1 VVRNKYRVLKQA
13 HLQLL
18 FFICSITPTFKC
30 IFNQNLME
38 QLMLKR
44 YHLTIL
50 LGLLLF
56 ATDAFAQAQDSVRF
70 GVNIRRLRQTGEIQ
84 PNDTLYALIFTGA
97 GGRYSQP
104 GDSTRIGVVSA
115 NANDTVYT
123 GPRRA
128 LGAANISQIKY
139 KFTYR
144 NLAAGRA
151 LTFEPGSDREVN
163 FQNPNA
169 AENRDVTRY
178 WNDDASQGRPIRT
191 RRVIF
196 QADMSDLLGAGFG
209 AGDTIGV
216 TGPFR
221 GWTDK
226 PPAMRRIG
234 LTTTF
239 TDTISLTAEE
249 NSTVPWKFKAY
260 SSTANRFTNNGWE
273 IGPDRPLNFGTGT
286 ADLVATPTP
295 IKPVV
300 AIRVSRNFNVRVI
313 LDTRGRRTLG
323 GRSIDSLR
331 TAGALTGNLNGLR
344 YGLYIAGE
352 GVFGAWPNWDD
363 TTLLRNTDPPPA
375 GQAIPSTQRFIFLRP
390 SPTEPAGVY
399 EATIPSTSI
408 AFGPF
413 KFAIFYNGIFADPR
427 PSNGRLDNEGIV
439 GADYLTTF
447 PSTIAVGSTATVR
460 AVFGGGNPLL
470 NTPERDLTAPV
481 AREFRLEQNYPNP
494 FNPSTTIRFSIP
506 TTENV
511 QLDVFDVLGRKVATI
526 LNQRLTAGTY
536 TVQFNASQL
545 SSGMYFYRINAGN
558 FRQTMKMMLVK

>member
-1 VVRNKYRVLKQA
+1 
-13 HLQLL
+13 
-18 FFICSITPTFKC
+18 
-30 IFNQNLME
+30 
-38 QLMLKR
+38 MLKR

-56 ATDAFAQAQDSVRF
+56 ATDAFAQAQDSIRF

-84 PNDTLYALIFTGA
+84 PNDTLYALIFSGA

-115 NANDTVYT
+115 NVNDTVYI

-128 LGAANISQIKY
+128 LGAANIGRITY

-144 NLAAGRA
+144 NLAAGRT
-151 LTFEPGSDREVN
+151 LTFEPGDDREVN
-163 FQNPNA
+163 FRNPNA
-169 AENRDVTRY
+169 AENIDTIRY
-178 WNDDASQGRPIRT
+178 WNDDASQGFPRRT

-221 GWTDK
+221 GWTAS

-239 TDTISLTAEE
+239 TDTISITAEE
-249 NSTVPWKFKAY
+249 NSTIPWKFKAY
-260 SSTANRFTNNGWE
+260 NPSPVRFTNGGWE

-286 ADLVATPTP
+286 TDLLATSTP
-295 IKPVV
+295 IKPVI
-300 AIRVSRNFNVRVI
+300 AIRISRNFNVRVI

-331 TAGALTGNLNGLR
+331 TAGALTGDLNGLR

-352 GVFGAWPNWDD
+352 GVFGAWPNWND
-363 TTLLRNTDPPPA
+363 TSLLRNTDPPPA
-375 GQAIPSTQRFIFLRP
+375 GQPIPSTQRFIFLRP

-399 EATIPSTSI
+399 EATIPATSI

-413 KFAIFYNGIFADPR
+413 KFAIFYRGIFEDQRPPNGI
-427 PSNGRLDNEGIV
+427 LDNEGIF
-439 GADYLTTF
+439 GADYLVTF
-447 PSTIAVGSTATVR
+447 PSTIPVGSTATVR
-460 AVFGGGNPLL
+460 VVFGGGNSLL
-470 NTPERDLTAPV
+470 GTLERDMAAPV
-481 AREFRLEQNYPNP
+481 AREYRLEQNYPNP
-494 FNPSTTIRFSIP
+494 FNPSTTIRFTIP
-506 TTENV
+506 NTENV
-511 QLDVFDVLGRKVATI
+511 QLDVFDMLGRKVAT
-526 LNQRLTAGTY
+526 LVNQRLAAGTY

-545 SSGMYFYRINAGN
+545 SSGMYFYRISAGN
-558 FRQTMKMMLVK
+558 FKQAMKMMLIK

>member
-1 VVRNKYRVLKQA
+1 LFNDTNI
-13 HLQLL
+13 QL
-18 FFICSITPTFKC
+18 F
-30 IFNQNLME
+30 FNQNLME

-56 ATDAFAQAQDSVRF
+56 ATDAFAQAQDSIRF

-84 PNDTLYALIFTGA
+84 PNDTLYALIFSGA

-115 NANDTVYT
+115 NANDTVYI

-128 LGAANISQIKY
+128 LGAANIGRITY

-151 LTFEPGSDREVN
+151 LTFEPGDDREVI
-163 FQNPNA
+163 FRNPNA
-169 AENRDVTRY
+169 AENIDTIRY
-178 WNDDASQGRPIRT
+178 WNNDASQGFPRRT

-221 GWTDK
+221 GWTAS

-239 TDTISLTAEE
+239 TDTISITAEE
-249 NSTVPWKFKAY
+249 NSTIPWKFKAY
-260 SSTANRFTNNGWE
+260 NPSPVRFTNGGWE

-286 ADLVATPTP
+286 TDLLATPTP
-295 IKPVV
+295 IKPVI
-300 AIRVSRNFNVRVI
+300 AIRISRNFNVRVI

-331 TAGALTGNLNGLR
+331 TAGALTGDLNGLR

-352 GVFGAWPNWDD
+352 GVFGAWPNWND
-363 TTLLRNTDPPPA
+363 TSLLRNTDPPPA
-375 GQAIPSTQRFIFLRP
+375 GQPIPSTQRFIFLRP

-399 EATIPSTSI
+399 EATIPATSI

-413 KFAIFYNGIFADPR
+413 KFAIFYRGIFEDQRPPNGI
-427 PSNGRLDNEGIV
+427 LDNEGV
-439 GADYLTTF
+439 FGADYLVTF
-447 PSTIAVGSTATVR
+447 PSTIPVGSTATVR
-460 AVFGGGNPLL
+460 VVFGGGNSLL
-470 NTPERDLTAPV
+470 GTLERDMAAPV
-481 AREFRLEQNYPNP
+481 AREYRLEQNYPNP
-494 FNPSTTIRFSIP
+494 FNPSTTIRFTIP
-506 TTENV
+506 NTENV
-511 QLDVFDVLGRKVATI
+511 QLDVFDMLGRKVAT
-526 LNQRLTAGTY
+526 LVNQRLAAGTY

-545 SSGMYFYRINAGN
+545 SSGMYFYRISAGN
-558 FRQTMKMMLVK
+558 FKQAMKMMLIK

>member
-1 VVRNKYRVLKQA
+1 
-13 HLQLL
+13 
-18 FFICSITPTFKC
+18 
-30 IFNQNLME
+30 
-38 QLMLKR
+38 MLKR

-56 ATDAFAQAQDSVRF
+56 ATDAFAQAQDSIRF

-84 PNDTLYALIFTGA
+84 PNDTLYALIFSGA

-115 NANDTVYT
+115 NANDTVYI

-128 LGAANISQIKY
+128 LGAANISRITY

-169 AENRDVTRY
+169 AENIDTIRY
-178 WNDDASQGRPIRT
+178 WNNDASQGFPRRT

-209 AGDTIGV
+209 AEDAIGV

-221 GWTDK
+221 DWTGS
-226 PPAMRRIG
+226 PPPLRRIG

-239 TDTISLTAEE
+239 TDTISITAEE
-249 NSTVPWKFKAY
+249 NSTIPWKFKAY
-260 SSTANRFTNNGWE
+260 NPSPVRFTNGGWE

-286 ADLVATPTP
+286 TDLLATPTP
-295 IKPVV
+295 IKPVI
-300 AIRVSRNFNVRVI
+300 AIRISRNFNVRVI

-331 TAGALTGNLNGLR
+331 TAGALTGDLNGLR

-352 GVFGAWPNWDD
+352 GVFGAWPDWND
-363 TTLLRNTDPPPA
+363 TSLLRNTDPPPA
-375 GQAIPSTQRFIFLRP
+375 GQPIPSTQRFIFLRP

-399 EATIPSTSI
+399 EATIPATSI

-413 KFAIFYNGIFADPR
+413 KFAIFYRGIFEDQR
-427 PSNGRLDNEGIV
+427 PPDRILDNEGV
-439 GADYLTTF
+439 FGADYLVTF
-447 PSTIAVGSTATVR
+447 PSTIPVGSTATVR
-460 AVFGGGNPLL
+460 VVFGGGNSLL
-470 NTPERDLTAPV
+470 GTLERDMAAPV
-481 AREFRLEQNYPNP
+481 AREYRLEQNYPNP
-494 FNPSTTIRFSIP
+494 FNPSTTIRFTIP
-506 TTENV
+506 NTENV
-511 QLDVFDVLGRKVATI
+511 QLDVFDMLGRKVAT
-526 LNQRLTAGTY
+526 LVNQRLAAGTY

-545 SSGMYFYRINAGN
+545 SSGMYFYRISAGN
-558 FRQTMKMMLVK
+558 FKQAMKMMLIK